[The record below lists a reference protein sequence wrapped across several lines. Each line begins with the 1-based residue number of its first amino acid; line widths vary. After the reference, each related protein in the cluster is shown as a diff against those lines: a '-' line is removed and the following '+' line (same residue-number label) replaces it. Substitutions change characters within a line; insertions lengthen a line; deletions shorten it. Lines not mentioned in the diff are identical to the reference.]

1 MAILRQESRESRNAK
16 QKDRFANDP
25 VAAYKTLI
33 RKRVSNWFRQRK
45 FPKRSST
52 KQILGCSFEEFK
64 QYIASLFKNGMT
76 WDNYGEWQL
85 DHIMPLS
92 TAKTIEDVEML
103 CHYTNLQPLWAK
115 DNLDKRANI
124 PQVQLRLPL

>member
-1 MAILRQESRESRNAK
+1 
-16 QKDRFANDP
+16 
-25 VAAYKTLI
+25 
-33 RKRVSNWFRQRK
+33 
-45 FPKRSST
+45 
-52 KQILGCSFEEFK
+52 
-64 QYIASLFKNGMT
+64 MT

-85 DHIMPLS
+85 DHIAPLS